1 MVHNEVGVVLYRQ
14 KQFEQAK
21 DQFANALSLCNET
34 NSRTYETILIN
45 LAHCHRK
52 IKDLDSAVMLYEKC
66 LTINPK
72 NASTYTSLGFA
83 HHLKGE
89 FRTALNCYHKA
100 HFLKH
105 ELPNPWPFTKSR
117 QEGVGVNAL
126 SYCFVLKL
134 SRIRTIL
141 SLYSLP

>member
-1 MVHNEVGVVLYRQ
+1 
-14 KQFEQAK
+14 
-21 DQFANALSLCNET
+21 
-34 NSRTYETILIN
+34 
-45 LAHCHRK
+45 
-52 IKDLDSAVMLYEKC
+52 MLYEKC

-105 ELPNPWPFTKSR
+105 EDQLTEELIQR
-117 QEGVGVNAL
+117 ALHDVNEYANL
-126 SYCFVLKL
+126 
-134 SRIRTIL
+134 TGA
-141 SLYSLP
+141 SLFREQQSVDDPMLAGSSV